1 MLTGLLNRRGFD
13 EASQA
18 AVEQA
23 TESGASIAVMLCDI
37 DHFKRINDTY
47 GHETGD
53 RALKHVAGILRD
65 VAASDPRLIAGRQ
78 GGEEFALM
86 AHGLTTREL
95 ARFAETIRATC
106 SDTDFWDEDRHIPLT
121 ISIGTAIALPG
132 DETLKQLIIRADAAL
147 YKAKGNGRNRVEASA
162 PEALRR
168 KLNPAPA
175 VSHHA
180 GGVIHHRHDARVIE
194 PLRPD
199 DAENADDLLVLVAE
213 GCCHQRGAGKRE
225 KLVLRADEDA
235 HAIALLG
242 AGEEVDH
249 ILAAFEILEQ
259 QADAL
264 EIGGGLKV
272 FQQVRLPAHDE
283 PRLAA
288 GLREAREPALDE
300 AGGERVHLGL
310 HGQTIALDLAR
321 SSPIVRPA
329 RR

>member
-1 MLTGLLNRRGFD
+1 MRKKPQPILTDADIRRAMLLLTLLSVVISVGCSAVVVFVRGGLDLTAGVPLQKVLIDTIIMSAALPAIICPLVVHRLLTTVRDLNIARAELDRLARTDMLTGLLNRRGFD

-23 TESGASIAVMLCDI
+23 TEAGASIAVMLCDI

-53 RALKHVAGILRD
+53 RALKHVAGILQD

-106 SDTDFWDEDRHIPLT
+106 SDTDFWDDGRHIPLT

-162 PEALRR
+162 PEA
-168 KLNPAPA
+168 
-175 VSHHA
+175 
-180 GGVIHHRHDARVIE
+180 
-194 PLRPD
+194 
-199 DAENADDLLVLVAE
+199 VA
-213 GCCHQRGAGKRE
+213 A
-225 KLVLRADEDA
+225 
-235 HAIALLG
+235 
-242 AGEEVDH
+242 
-249 ILAAFEILEQ
+249 
-259 QADAL
+259 
-264 EIGGGLKV
+264 
-272 FQQVRLPAHDE
+272 
-283 PRLAA
+283 
-288 GLREAREPALDE
+288 
-300 AGGERVHLGL
+300 
-310 HGQTIALDLAR
+310 
-321 SSPIVRPA
+321 
-329 RR
+329 